1 MQSIESLCKV
11 RDSIFDRNRRD
22 VVLDIS
28 DVVESKIDPYDFFEE
43 NYLTEGMKSLF
54 KQVFR
59 RFANESDSSIFK
71 LTQAMG
77 GGKTHCMI
85 GLALLAKYPEI
96 REKVMGESFAKNV
109 LGPINVVVF
118 NGRESDAPYGI
129 WGSIAEQIGKKDFFK
144 DYYSPLQAPGKSAWV
159 NLLKGQKLLILL
171 DELPPY
177 FENAKSKSIGNTDLS
192 VVTKTALSN
201 LLVALGTDELS
212 QVSIVL
218 SDLKATY
225 ESGSQQISQAL
236 HDFENE
242 VGRGSVNIEPVGLN
256 TDEVYQILKKRIFSD
271 FPDDDTILS
280 IAQAY
285 GDIIK
290 EAGQMDLTHVSP
302 DKIVQQVRDSYPFH
316 PAIKDLY
323 ARFRENPG
331 FQQTRGLIRFMRVL
345 VSHLYESEGAK
356 NAILIHPHMIDLN
369 NPEMSAEI
377 NLINST
383 LGNAISH
390 DIASDGDSVAE
401 MEDLKRSG
409 SDAQDISKLILMASL
424 ANVENSVLGLT
435 TSEIITDIAA
445 PGRDL
450 ATLPDM
456 ISTLESQLC
465 WYLHR
470 ANNGK
475 VYFKN
480 TENLVARLRSLA
492 ESYGREA
499 ALKDVK
505 EFLQAI
511 FVSERKDCYQ
521 ELQVLPA
528 VDDITISQDKVKL
541 VLYEPHG
548 GALHPHL
555 NEFYEALDY
564 KNRVCFISGQRDTMN
579 NLISVGKEYKAIKS
593 ILADMD
599 SSGIRSDDTQRIIAQ
614 DLKDN
619 IIHRLLSSARET
631 FTRLHYPHN
640 DDLRVTDLTMNFEG
654 NKCRGEDLI
663 RSTLTDKQK
672 FTIEVDGDTFRKK
685 CEQRLFTQQNMQWS
699 EIKKRAAILTKWQW
713 HHPNALDNL
722 KDEMLRKEQWRIDGG
737 YVDKGPF
744 PAPSTAVQVME
755 WNRDEETGDVILKV
769 IPVNGDTV
777 YYDVGGEAT
786 TASAKVT
793 DYQNLAI
800 KDMRVSFLCVDSKG
814 LHEAGE
820 KYSWSNSVTLKKR
833 VFGDGDKK
841 TVELK
846 AAPASATIRYTTD
859 GSNPKNAGGIYT
871 SPFEIDRSVRIVLA
885 IAEKEGVE
893 SEQLRIDIDWKA
905 EKTGLSLEKPATWKH
920 TLSIKATKDTFDFTD
935 HLKKYN
941 ARVPEARLSII
952 GKSWIELNVDS
963 GIELSGEQIE
973 KLIESLREVYSD
985 GQVGIDARSIK
996 FTTGQDMKDF
1006 ADAEKA
1012 SINMDEVTQ

>member
-1 MQSIESLCKV
+1 MPSIESLCKV

-28 DVVESKIDPYDFFEE
+28 DVVENKIDPYEFFEE

-59 RFANESDSSIFK
+59 RFANESDSSVFK

-85 GLALLAKYPEI
+85 GLAILAKYPEI
-96 REKVMGESFAKNV
+96 REKVMGEGFAKNV
-109 LGPINVVVF
+109 LGPVNVVVF

-129 WGSIAEQIGKKDFFK
+129 WGSVAEQIGKMEFFK

-159 NLLKGQKLLILL
+159 NLLKGQKLLILF

-177 FENAKSKSIGNTDLS
+177 FENAKSKTIGNADLS

-212 QVSIVL
+212 QVTIVL

-225 ESGSQQISQAL
+225 EGGSQQVNQAL

-242 VGRGSVNIEPVGLN
+242 VGRSSVNIEPVGLN
-256 TDEVYQILKKRIFSD
+256 TDEVYHILKKRIFSEL
-271 FPDDDTILS
+271 PDDDAIMS

-302 DKIVQQVRDSYPFH
+302 EKIVQQVRDSYPFH

-345 VSHLYESEGAK
+345 VSHLYESDGAK
-356 NAILIHPHMIDLN
+356 NAVIIHPHMIDLN

-377 NLINST
+377 NLINPT

-401 MEDLKRSG
+401 MEDLNRGG
-409 SDAQDISKLILMASL
+409 SEGQDICKLILMASL

-435 TSEIITDIAA
+435 TSEIITDVAA
-445 PGRDL
+445 PGREL
-450 ATLPDM
+450 STLPDM
-456 ISTLESQLC
+456 ITILENQLC

-475 VYFKN
+475 MYFKN

-499 ALKDVK
+499 VLKDVK
-505 EFLQAI
+505 EFLLTI
-511 FVSERKDCYQ
+511 FIPEREDCYQ

-528 VDDITISQDKVKL
+528 VDDIVIIQDKVKL

-548 GALHPHL
+548 GDLHPHL
-555 NEFYEALDY
+555 KEFYDALDY
-564 KNRVCFISGQRDTMN
+564 KNRVCFLSGQRDTMN

-593 ILADMD
+593 ILGEMD
-599 SSGIRSDDTQRIIAQ
+599 SSGVRSDDTQRIIAQ
-614 DLKDN
+614 NLKDS

-631 FTRLHYPHN
+631 FTRLHYPQN
-640 DDLRVTDLTMNFEG
+640 DELRVTDLTMNFEG
-654 NKCRGEDLI
+654 NKCRGEELI
-663 RSTLTDKQK
+663 RNTLAEKQK
-672 FTIEVDGDTFRKK
+672 FTLDVDGDTFKKK

-722 KDEMLRKEQWRIDGG
+722 KDDMLMKEQWRMDGG
-737 YVDKGPF
+737 YIDKGPF
-744 PAPSTAVQVME
+744 PAPSTSVQVME
-755 WNRDEETGDVILKV
+755 WNRDEDTGEVILKIV
-769 IPVNGDTV
+769 PVNGDAV

-786 TASAKVT
+786 TASAKV
-793 DYQNLAI
+793 DDFQNFVIREMHA
-800 KDMRVSFLCVDSKG
+800 SFLCVDSKSVHKSG
-814 LHEAGE
+814 ATY
-820 KYSWSNSVTLKKR
+820 KWSNLVTLKKR
-833 VFGDGDKK
+833 VFGDGEKK
-841 TVELK
+841 KVELK
-846 AAPASATIRYTTD
+846 AAPADAIIRYSTD

-871 SPFEIDRSVRIVLA
+871 SPFEIDRSVRVILA
-885 IAEKEGVE
+885 IAVKEGVE

-905 EKTGLSLEKPATWKH
+905 PKGGLSLDKPATWKH
-920 TLSIKATKDTFDFTD
+920 HHSIKTTKESFDFIGL
-935 HLKKYN
+935 LKKYK
-941 ARVPEARLSII
+941 ARAPEIKLSVI
-952 GKSWIELNVDS
+952 GKSWIELNVDPT
-963 GIELSGEQIE
+963 IELSGEQIE
-973 KLIESLREVYSD
+973 KLIESMRDIYSD
-985 GQVGIDARSIK
+985 GQVGIDARSIN
-996 FTTGQDMKDF
+996 FTTGQDLKDF

-1012 SINMDEVTQ
+1012 SINMDEVNQ

>member
-1 MQSIESLCKV
+1 MQSIETLCKV

-28 DVVESKIDPYDFFEE
+28 DVVENKIDPYDFFEE

-59 RFANESDSSIFK
+59 RFANESDASVFK

-96 REKVMGESFAKNV
+96 REKVMGEGFGKNA
-109 LGPINVVVF
+109 LGPVNVVVF

-129 WGSIAEQIGKKDFFK
+129 WGSIAEQVGKREFFK
-144 DYYSPLQAPGKSAWV
+144 DYYSPLQAPGKSAWI
-159 NLLKGQKLLILL
+159 NLLKGQKLLILF

-177 FENAKSKSIGNTDLS
+177 FENAKSKTVGNTDLS

-201 LLVALGTDELS
+201 LMVAVGTDELS
-212 QVSIVL
+212 QVTIVL

-225 ESGSQQISQAL
+225 EGGSQQINQAL

-242 VGRGSVNIEPVGLN
+242 VGRSSINIEPVGLN
-256 TDEVYQILKKRIFSD
+256 TDEVYQILKKRIFSEL
-271 FPDDDTILS
+271 PDNDTILS
-280 IAQAY
+280 IAQSY
-285 GDIIK
+285 GEVIK
-290 EAGQMDLTHVSP
+290 EAAQMDMTHVSP

-345 VSHLYESEGAK
+345 VSHLYESDGAK
-356 NAILIHPHMIDLN
+356 NAVLIHPHMIDLN
-369 NPEMSAEI
+369 HPEMSAEI
-377 NLINST
+377 NLINPT

-390 DIASDGDSVAE
+390 DIASDGNSVAE
-401 MEDLKRSG
+401 MEDLKRSS
-409 SDAQDISKLILMASL
+409 SDAQDICKLILMASL

-445 PGRDL
+445 PKRDL
-450 ATLPDM
+450 TTLPDM
-456 ISTLESQLC
+456 IITLESQLC

-475 VYFKN
+475 IYFKN

-505 EFLQAI
+505 EFLQAL
-511 FVSERKDCYQ
+511 FVPEKKDCYQ
-521 ELQVLPA
+521 EFQILPA
-528 VDDITISQDKVKL
+528 VDEISISQDKVKL
-541 VLYEPHG
+541 VLYEPFG
-548 GALHPHL
+548 GDLHPHL
-555 NEFYEALDY
+555 KEFYEALDY
-564 KNRVCFISGQRDTMN
+564 KNRVCFLSGQRDTMN

-593 ILADMD
+593 ILGEME
-599 SSGIRSDDTQRIIAQ
+599 SSGVRSDDTQRIIAQ

-619 IIHRLLSSARET
+619 IIHRLLSAARET
-631 FTRLHYPHN
+631 FTRLHYPQN
-640 DDLRVTDLTMNFEG
+640 DELRVTDLTMNFEG
-654 NKCRGEDLI
+654 NKCRGEELI
-663 RSTLTDKQK
+663 RNTLTEKQK
-672 FTIEVDGDTFRKK
+672 FTTEVDGDTFRKK

-722 KDEMLRKEQWRIDGG
+722 KDEMLRKEQWRMDGG
-737 YVDKGPF
+737 YIDKGPF
-744 PAPSTAVQVME
+744 PAPSTTVQIME
-755 WNRDEETGDVILKV
+755 WNRDEESGEVTLKV
-769 IPVNGDTV
+769 VPVNGNTV
-777 YYDVGGEAT
+777 YYDIGGEAT
-786 TASAKVT
+786 TASAKV
-793 DYQNLAI
+793 DDFQNFVI
-800 KDMRVSFLCVDSKG
+800 KDMHVSFLCVDSKG
-814 LHEAGE
+814 VHESGPTI
-820 KYSWSNSVTLKKR
+820 KWSNSVTLKKR

-841 TVELK
+841 KVELK
-846 AAPASATIRYTTD
+846 AAPPGATIKYTTD

-871 SPFEIDRSVRIVLA
+871 SPFEIDKSVRVVLA

-905 EKTGLSLEKPATWKH
+905 DKPGLVLDKPATWKH
-920 TLSIKATKDTFDFTD
+920 KHNTKTTKDSFDTIGL
-935 HLKKYN
+935 LKKYK
-941 ARVPEARLSII
+941 AHVPEVRLSII

-963 GIELSGEQIE
+963 SLELSGEQIE
-973 KLIESLREVYSD
+973 KLIESLREVYAD

-996 FTTGQDMKDF
+996 FASGQYLKDF

-1012 SINMDEVTQ
+1012 SINMDEVSQ

>member
-1 MQSIESLCKV
+1 MQSIKNLCKA

-22 VVLDIS
+22 IVLDIS
-28 DVVESKIDPYDFFEE
+28 DVVEGKIDPYEFFEE

-59 RFANESDSSIFK
+59 RFANESDSSVFK

-96 REKVMGESFAKNV
+96 RKHVMGEEFGKNV
-109 LGPINVVVF
+109 LDEVKVVVF

-129 WGSIAEQIGKKDFFK
+129 WGSIAEQIGKSDFFK
-144 DYYSPLQAPGKSAWV
+144 DYYSPLKAPGKSAWV
-159 NLLKGQKLLILL
+159 NLLKGQKLLILF

-177 FENAKSKSIGNTDLS
+177 FENAKSITVGNGDLS
-192 VVTKTALSN
+192 IVTKTALSN
-201 LLVALGTDELS
+201 LMVAIGTDELS
-212 QVSIVL
+212 QVSVVL

-225 ESGSQQISQAL
+225 EGGSEQVNQAL

-242 VGRGSVNIEPVGLN
+242 VGRSSVNIEPVGLN
-256 TDEVYQILKKRIFSD
+256 TDEVYQILKKRIFSEL
-271 FPDDDTILS
+271 PDDEIILS

-285 GDIIK
+285 GESIK
-290 EAGQMDLTHVSP
+290 EAGQMDLIHVSP
-302 DKIVQQVRDSYPFH
+302 EKMVQQVKDSYPFH

-345 VSHLYESEGAK
+345 VSHLYETDGAK
-356 NAILIHPHMIDLN
+356 NAMLIHPHMIDLN

-401 MEDLKRSG
+401 IEDSKRGG
-409 SDAQDISKLILMASL
+409 SDAQDVCKLILMASL

-435 TSEIITDIAA
+435 TAEIITDIAA
-445 PGRDL
+445 PGKDI
-450 ATLPDM
+450 TILPDT
-456 ISTLESQLC
+456 INTLESQLC

-492 ESYGREA
+492 DSYGREA

-505 EFLQAI
+505 EFLQTI
-511 FVSERKDCYQ
+511 FAPERKDCYQ
-521 ELQVLPA
+521 ELQILPA
-528 VDDITISQDKVKL
+528 VDDINVSQDKVKL
-541 VLYEPHG
+541 ILYEPHG
-548 GALHPHL
+548 GSLHPDL
-555 NEFYEALDY
+555 IGFYESLDY
-564 KNRVCFISGQRDTMN
+564 KNRICFLSGQRDTMN
-579 NLISVGKEYKAIKS
+579 NLISIGKEFKAIKF
-593 ILADMD
+593 ILAEMD
-599 SSGIRSDDTQRIIAQ
+599 SNGVRSDDTQRIVAQ

-631 FTRLHYPHN
+631 FTRLHYPHS
-640 DDLRVTDLTMNFEG
+640 DDLRVNDLTMNFEG
-654 NKCRGEDLI
+654 NKCRGEELI
-663 RSTLTDKQK
+663 RTTLTDKQK
-672 FTIEVDGDTFRKK
+672 FTIKVDDDTFRKK
-685 CEQRLFTQQNMQWS
+685 CEQRLFTQQTMQWS

-713 HHPNALDNL
+713 HHPSALDNL
-722 KDEMLRKEQWRIDGG
+722 KEEMLRKEQWRMDGG

-744 PAPSTAVQVME
+744 PAPSTTVQLME
-755 WNRDEETGDVILKV
+755 WNRDEDTGEATLKV
-769 IPVNGDTV
+769 VPVNGDTV
-777 YYDVGGEAT
+777 YYDVGAEAT
-786 TASAKVT
+786 TASAKV
-793 DYQNLAI
+793 DDFQNFVT
-800 KDMRVSFLCVDSKG
+800 KDMQVSFLCVDSKG
-814 LHEAGE
+814 VHEPGPTI
-820 KYSWSNSVTLKKR
+820 KWSNSVTMKKR

-846 AAPASATIRYTTD
+846 AAPDGATIKYTTD
-859 GSNPKNAGGIYT
+859 GSNPKNAGGLYS
-871 SPFEIDRSVRIVLA
+871 SPFEIDRSVRVVLA
-885 IAEKEGVE
+885 IAEKEGVN
-893 SEQLRIDIDWKA
+893 SEPLQIDIDWKA
-905 EKTGLSLEKPATWKH
+905 EKQGLDLNKPTTWKH
-920 TLSIKATKDTFDFTD
+920 DHSIKSTKDTFDFTD
-935 HLKKYN
+935 RLKKY
-941 ARVPEARLSII
+941 RGLVPEARISVV

-985 GQVGIDARSIK
+985 GQVSVNARSIK
-996 FTTGQDMKDF
+996 FTKGQDMKDF
-1006 ADAEKA
+1006 ADAEKVD
-1012 SINMDEVTQ
+1012 INMDEVSQ

>member
-1 MQSIESLCKV
+1 MPSIESLCKV

-28 DVVESKIDPYDFFEE
+28 DVVENKIDPYEFFEE

-59 RFANESDSSIFK
+59 RFANESDSSVFK

-85 GLALLAKYPEI
+85 GLAILAKYPEI
-96 REKVMGESFAKNV
+96 REKVMGDGFAKNV
-109 LGPINVVVF
+109 LGPVNVVVF

-129 WGSIAEQIGKKDFFK
+129 WGSVAEQIGKREFFK
-144 DYYSPLQAPGKSAWV
+144 DYYSPLSAPGKSAWV
-159 NLLKGQKLLILL
+159 NLLKGQKLLILF

-177 FENAKSKSIGNTDLS
+177 FENAKSKTIGNADLS

-212 QVSIVL
+212 QVTIVL

-225 ESGSQQISQAL
+225 EDGSQQVNQAL

-242 VGRGSVNIEPVGLN
+242 VGRSSVNIEPVGLN
-256 TDEVYQILKKRIFSD
+256 TDEVYHILKKRIFSEL
-271 FPDDDTILS
+271 PDDDAIMS

-302 DKIVQQVRDSYPFH
+302 EKIVQQVRDSYPFH

-345 VSHLYESEGAK
+345 VSHLYESDGAK
-356 NAILIHPHMIDLN
+356 NAVIIHPHMIDLN
-369 NPEMSAEI
+369 NPEMGAEI
-377 NLINST
+377 NLINPT

-401 MEDLKRSG
+401 MEDLKRGG
-409 SDAQDISKLILMASL
+409 SEGQDICKLILMASL

-445 PGRDL
+445 PGREL
-450 ATLPDM
+450 STLPDM
-456 ISTLESQLC
+456 ITTLESQLC

-475 VYFKN
+475 MYFKN

-499 ALKDVK
+499 VLKDVK
-505 EFLQAI
+505 EFLLTI
-511 FVSERKDCYQ
+511 FVPEREDCYQ
-521 ELQVLPA
+521 ELQILPA
-528 VDDITISQDKVKL
+528 VDDIAIIQDKVKL

-548 GALHPHL
+548 GDLHPHL
-555 NEFYEALDY
+555 KEFYDALDY
-564 KNRVCFISGQRDTMN
+564 KNRVCFLSGQRDTMN

-593 ILADMD
+593 ILGEMD
-599 SSGIRSDDTQRIIAQ
+599 SSGVRSDDTQWIIAQ
-614 DLKDN
+614 NLKDS

-631 FTRLHYPHN
+631 FTRLHYPQN
-640 DDLRVTDLTMNFEG
+640 DELRVTDLTMNFEG
-654 NKCRGEDLI
+654 NKCRGEELI
-663 RSTLTDKQK
+663 RNTLTEKQK
-672 FTIEVDGDTFRKK
+672 FTLDVDGDTFKKK

-722 KDEMLRKEQWRIDGG
+722 KDDMLMKEQWRMDGG
-737 YVDKGPF
+737 YIDKGPF
-744 PAPSTAVQVME
+744 PAPSTSVQVME
-755 WNRDEETGDVILKV
+755 WNRDEDTGEVTLKIV
-769 IPVNGDTV
+769 PVNGDAV

-786 TASAKVT
+786 TASAKV
-793 DYQNLAI
+793 DDFQNVVIREMHA
-800 KDMRVSFLCVDSKG
+800 SFLCVDSKSVHKSG
-814 LHEAGE
+814 ATY
-820 KYSWSNSVTLKKR
+820 KWRNSVTLKKR
-833 VFGDGDKK
+833 VFGGGEKK

-846 AAPASATIRYTTD
+846 AAPADAIIRYSTE

-871 SPFEIDRSVRIVLA
+871 SPFEIDRSVRVILA

-905 EKTGLSLEKPATWKH
+905 PKGGLSLDKPATWKH
-920 TLSIKATKDTFDFTD
+920 HHSIKTTKESFDFIGL
-935 HLKKYN
+935 LKKYK
-941 ARVPEARLSII
+941 ARAPDIRLSVI
-952 GKSWIELNVDS
+952 GKSWIELNVDPT
-963 GIELSGEQIE
+963 IELSGEQIE
-973 KLIESLREVYSD
+973 KLIESMRDIYSD
-985 GQVGIDARSIK
+985 GQVGIDARSIN
-996 FTTGQDMKDF
+996 FTTGQDLKNF

-1012 SINMDEVTQ
+1012 SINMDEVNQ

>member
-1 MQSIESLCKV
+1 MQSIENLCKV

-28 DVVESKIDPYDFFEE
+28 DVVEGKIDPYEFFEE

-59 RFANESDSSIFK
+59 RFANESDSSVFK

-96 REKVMGESFAKNV
+96 REKVMGEGFGKNV
-109 LGPINVVVF
+109 LGPVNVVVF

-129 WGSIAEQIGKKDFFK
+129 WGAIAEQIGKRDFFK

-159 NLLKGQKLLILL
+159 NLLKEQKLLILL

-177 FENAKSKSIGNTDLS
+177 FENAKSKTIGNTDLS

-201 LLVALGTDELS
+201 LMVAVGSDELS

-225 ESGSQQISQAL
+225 EDGCQQVNQAL

-242 VGRGSVNIEPVGLN
+242 VGRSSVNIEPVGLN
-256 TDEVYQILKKRIFSD
+256 TDEVYQILKKRIFSEL
-271 FPDDDTILS
+271 PDDDTILS

-285 GDIIK
+285 GEVIK

-345 VSHLYESEGAK
+345 VSHLYESDGAK
-356 NAILIHPHMIDLN
+356 NAVLIHPHMIDLN
-369 NPEMSAEI
+369 NPEMGAEI
-377 NLINST
+377 NLINPT

-390 DIASDGDSVAE
+390 DIASEGGSVAE
-401 MEDLKRSG
+401 IEDLKRGG
-409 SDAQDISKLILMASL
+409 SDAQDICKLILMSSL

-445 PGRDL
+445 PDRDIT
-450 ATLPDM
+450 TLPEV
-456 ISTLESQLC
+456 INTLESQLC

-499 ALKDVK
+499 ALKDIK
-505 EFLQAI
+505 EFLQVI
-511 FVSERKDCYQ
+511 FTPERKDCYQ

-528 VDDITISQDKVKL
+528 VDDITISQEKVKL

-555 NEFYEALDY
+555 QEFYDALDY
-564 KNRVCFISGQRDTMN
+564 KNRVCFLSGQRDTMN
-579 NLISVGKEYKAIKS
+579 NLISVGREYKAIKF
-593 ILADMD
+593 ILAEMD
-599 SSGIRSDDTQRIIAQ
+599 SNGVRSDDTQRITAQ
-614 DLKDN
+614 ELKDS
-619 IIHRLLSSARET
+619 IIHRLLSAARET

-654 NKCRGEDLI
+654 NKCRGEELI
-663 RSTLTDKQK
+663 RNTLADKQK
-672 FTIEVDGDTFRKK
+672 FTLDVDGDVFRKK
-685 CEQRLFTQQNMQWS
+685 CEQRLFTQQIMQWS

-713 HHPNALDNL
+713 HHSSALDNL
-722 KDEMLRKEQWRIDGG
+722 KDEMLRKEQWRMDGG

-755 WNRDEETGDVILKV
+755 WNRNEETGEVTLKV
-769 IPVNGDTV
+769 VPVNGDTV

-786 TASAKVT
+786 TASAKIDDFQNFVT
-793 DYQNLAI
+793 
-800 KDMRVSFLCVDSKG
+800 KDMHVSFLCVDSKS
-814 LHEAGE
+814 LHESGE
-820 KYSWSNSVTLKKR
+820 KYNWSNSISLKKR

-846 AAPASATIRYTTD
+846 AAPEGATIRYTTD
-859 GSNPKNAGGIYT
+859 GSNPKTAGGIYT
-871 SPFEIDRSVRIVLA
+871 SPFDIDRSVRVVLA
-885 IAEKEGVE
+885 IAEKEGIE

-905 EKTGLSLEKPATWKH
+905 DKPGLNLDKPAAWKH
-920 TLSIKATKDTFDFTD
+920 NHSIKTTKESFDFTGL
-935 HLKKYN
+935 LKKYK
-941 ARVPEARLSII
+941 ARVPEARISII

-963 GIELSGEQIE
+963 TIEISGEQIE
-973 KLIESLREVYSD
+973 KLIESLREVYAD
-985 GQVGIDARSIK
+985 GQVGIDARSIN

-1012 SINMDEVTQ
+1012 NINMDEVSQ

>member
-1 MQSIESLCKV
+1 MPSIESLCKV

-28 DVVESKIDPYDFFEE
+28 DVVENKIDPYEFFEE

-59 RFANESDSSIFK
+59 RFANESDSSVFK

-85 GLALLAKYPEI
+85 GLAILAKYPEI
-96 REKVMGESFAKNV
+96 REKVMGDGFAKNV
-109 LGPINVVVF
+109 LGPVNVVVF

-129 WGSIAEQIGKKDFFK
+129 WGSIAEQIGKMEFFK

-159 NLLKGQKLLILL
+159 NLLKGQKLLILC

-177 FENAKSKSIGNTDLS
+177 FENAKSKTIGNADLS

-212 QVSIVL
+212 QVTIVL

-225 ESGSQQISQAL
+225 EGGSQQVNQAL

-242 VGRGSVNIEPVGLN
+242 VGRSSVNIEPVGLN
-256 TDEVYQILKKRIFSD
+256 TDEVYHILKKRIFSEL
-271 FPDDDTILS
+271 PDDDAIMS

-302 DKIVQQVRDSYPFH
+302 EKIVQQVRDSYPFH

-345 VSHLYESEGAK
+345 VSHLYESNGAK
-356 NAILIHPHMIDLN
+356 NVVIIHPHMIDLN
-369 NPEMSAEI
+369 NPEMGAEI
-377 NLINST
+377 NLINPT

-401 MEDLKRSG
+401 MEDLKRG
-409 SDAQDISKLILMASL
+409 SSEGQDICKLILMASL

-445 PGRDL
+445 PGREL
-450 ATLPDM
+450 STLPDM
-456 ISTLESQLC
+456 ITILESQLC

-475 VYFKN
+475 MYFKN

-499 ALKDVK
+499 VLKDVK
-505 EFLQAI
+505 EFLLTI
-511 FVSERKDCYQ
+511 FIPEREDCYQ

-528 VDDITISQDKVKL
+528 VDDIAIIQDKVKL

-548 GALHPHL
+548 GDLHPHL
-555 NEFYEALDY
+555 KEFYDALDY
-564 KNRVCFISGQRDTMN
+564 KNRVCFLSGQRDTMN

-593 ILADMD
+593 ILGEMD
-599 SSGIRSDDTQRIIAQ
+599 SSGVRSDDTQRIIAQ
-614 DLKDN
+614 NLKDS

-631 FTRLHYPHN
+631 FTRLHYPQN
-640 DDLRVTDLTMNFEG
+640 DELRVTDLTMNFEG
-654 NKCRGEDLI
+654 NKCRGEELI
-663 RSTLTDKQK
+663 RNTLAEKQK
-672 FTIEVDGDTFRKK
+672 FTLDGDGDTFRKK

-722 KDEMLRKEQWRIDGG
+722 KDDMLMKEQWRMDGG
-737 YVDKGPF
+737 YIDKGPF
-744 PAPSTAVQVME
+744 PAPSTSVQVME
-755 WNRDEETGDVILKV
+755 WNRDEDTGEVILKIV
-769 IPVNGDTV
+769 PVNGDAV

-786 TASAKVT
+786 TASAKV
-793 DYQNLAI
+793 DDFQNFVI
-800 KDMRVSFLCVDSKG
+800 REMHTSFLCVDSKSVHKSG
-814 LHEAGE
+814 ATY
-820 KYSWSNSVTLKKR
+820 KWSNSVTLKKR
-833 VFGDGDKK
+833 VFGDGEKK

-846 AAPASATIRYTTD
+846 AAPADAIIRYSTE

-871 SPFEIDRSVRIVLA
+871 NPFEIDRSVRVILA

-905 EKTGLSLEKPATWKH
+905 PKGGLSLDKPATWKH
-920 TLSIKATKDTFDFTD
+920 HHSIKTTKESFDFIG
-935 HLKKYN
+935 LLEKYK
-941 ARVPEARLSII
+941 ARAPEIRLSVI
-952 GKSWIELNVDS
+952 GKSWIELNVDPT
-963 GIELSGEQIE
+963 IELSGEQIE
-973 KLIESLREVYSD
+973 KLIESMRDIYSD
-985 GQVGIDARSIK
+985 GQVGIDARSIN
-996 FTTGQDMKDF
+996 FTTGQDLKDF

-1012 SINMDEVTQ
+1012 SINMDEVNQ

>member
-1 MQSIESLCKV
+1 MQSIEALCKV

-28 DVVESKIDPYDFFEE
+28 DVVENKIDPYDFFEE
-43 NYLTEGMKSLF
+43 NYLTEGMISLF

-59 RFANESDSSIFK
+59 RFANESDSSVFK

-96 REKVMGESFAKNV
+96 RGKVMGEGFAKNV
-109 LGPINVVVF
+109 LGPINIVVF

-129 WGSIAEQIGKKDFFK
+129 WGSIAEQVGNREFFK

-159 NLLKGQKLLILL
+159 NLLKGQKLLILF

-177 FENAKSKSIGNTDLS
+177 FENAKSKTVGNTDLS

-201 LLVALGTDELS
+201 LLVALGTEELS
-212 QVSIVL
+212 QVTIVL

-225 ESGSQQISQAL
+225 EDGSQQINQTL

-242 VGRGSVNIEPVGLN
+242 VGRSSVNIEPVGLN
-256 TDEVYQILKKRIFSD
+256 TDEVYQILKKRIFSEL
-271 FPDDDTILS
+271 PDNDAILS

-285 GDIIK
+285 GDVTK
-290 EAGQMDLTHVSP
+290 ESGQMDLTHISP
-302 DKIVQQVRDSYPFH
+302 EKFVQQVRDSYPFH

-345 VSHLYESEGAK
+345 VSHLYESDGAK
-356 NAILIHPHMIDLN
+356 NVMLIHPHMIDLN
-369 NPEMSAEI
+369 HPEMSAEI

-390 DIASDGDSVAE
+390 DITSEGNSVAE
-401 MEDLKRSG
+401 MEDLKRGG
-409 SDAQDISKLILMASL
+409 SDAQDICKLILMASL
-424 ANVENSVLGLT
+424 ANVENSVVGLT

-445 PGRDL
+445 PGRDIT
-450 ATLPDM
+450 TLPDM
-456 ISTLESQLC
+456 VSTLESQLC

-475 VYFKN
+475 IYFKN

-492 ESYGREA
+492 ESYTREM

-505 EFLQAI
+505 EFLQTI
-511 FVSERKDCYQ
+511 FIPERKDCYQ
-521 ELQVLPA
+521 ELQVFPA
-528 VDDITISQDKVKL
+528 VDDITIIQDKVKL

-555 NEFYEALDY
+555 IEFYDALDY
-564 KNRVCFISGQRDTMN
+564 KNRVCFISGQKDTMN

-593 ILADMD
+593 ILGEMD
-599 SSGIRSDDTQRIIAQ
+599 SSGVRSDDTQRIIAQ

-619 IIHRLLSSARET
+619 IIHRLLSAARET
-631 FTRLHYPHN
+631 FTRLHYPQN
-640 DDLRVTDLTMNFEG
+640 EELRVTDLTMNFEG
-654 NKCRGEDLI
+654 NKCRGEELI
-663 RSTLTDKQK
+663 RNTLTEKQK
-672 FTIEVDGDTFRKK
+672 FTIEVDGETFRKK
-685 CEQRLFTQQNMQWS
+685 CEMRLVTQQPMQWS
-699 EIKKRAAILTKWQW
+699 EVKKRAAILTKWQW
-713 HHPNALDNL
+713 HHPSALDNL
-722 KDEMLRKEQWRIDGG
+722 KAEMLRKEQWRMDGG

-744 PAPSTAVQVME
+744 PAPSTSVKVME
-755 WNRDEETGDVILKV
+755 WNRDEDSGEVTLKV
-769 IPVNGDTV
+769 VPVNGDTV

-786 TASAKVT
+786 TASAIIDDV
-793 DYQNLAI
+793 QNFVI
-800 KDMRVSFLCVDSKG
+800 KDMHVSFLCVDSKG
-814 LHEAGE
+814 AHESGSTI
-820 KYSWSNSVTLKKR
+820 KWSNSITLKKR
-833 VFGDGDKK
+833 VFGDGDTK

-846 AAPASATIRYTTD
+846 VAPVDSTIRYTTD

-871 SPFEIDRSVRIVLA
+871 NPFEIGRSVRVVLA

-893 SEQLRIDIDWKA
+893 SEQIRVDIDWKA
-905 EKTGLSLEKPATWKH
+905 DKPGLSLDKPATWKNNH
-920 TLSIKATKDTFDFTD
+920 GIKTTKESFDFTGL
-935 HLKKYN
+935 LKKYN
-941 ARVPEARLSII
+941 ARVPEVKLSII
-952 GKSWIELNVDS
+952 GKSWVELNADS
-963 GIELSGEQIE
+963 TIELSGEQIE

-996 FTTGQDMKDF
+996 FTTGQDMKEF
-1006 ADAEKA
+1006 ADSEKKD
-1012 SINMDEVTQ
+1012 INMDEVNQ